1 MASSNLF
8 FHNPLDSALLKSR
21 RSVKPGEKS
30 DPRGNYFRDVTAII
44 HSYPF
49 RRLKHK
55 TQVFY
60 APKND
65 HICTRIEHVM
75 HVASIASTI
84 CRALDLNSD
93 LAWAIGLGHDLGHT
107 PFGHLGERI
116 LSSLSGKKFS
126 HELYSLKTVD
136 CLTMYGKGLNLT
148 YAVRD
153 GIVNHCGERFEQSL
167 RPDFTVHKLEEITD
181 RGCLP
186 ATWEGIAVRFSDKI
200 AYLGRDFEDACHLQ
214 LTTADSLPPAAARV
228 LGTTNAQMINTMVC
242 DIIETSLQ
250 TGEIGFSDP
259 VYEAMQMLV
268 RFNYEQIYRNP
279 KMTAYHDNF
288 ERILTTIYDYLLNLM
303 QKYGRDSARYTEEP
317 NSLAAHFADYLQ
329 KMAEY
334 YTGKPDDEAAFDYLA
349 GMTDDYAI
357 DCVSEI
363 MLPKSFQIKF

>member
-1 MASSNLF
+1 MLKKGKAPAFPFLF
-8 FHNPLDSALLKSR
+8 YRSGLLWSR
-21 RSVKPGEKS
+21 S
-30 DPRGNYFRDVTAII
+30 
-44 HSYPF
+44 
-49 RRLKHK
+49 
-55 TQVFY
+55 
-60 APKND
+60 
-65 HICTRIEHVM
+65 
-75 HVASIASTI
+75 
-84 CRALDLNSD
+84 
-93 LAWAIGLGHDLGHT
+93 
-107 PFGHLGERI
+107 I
-116 LSSLSGKKFS
+116 LSWTRARACCSCAGATF
-126 HELYSLKTVD
+126 T
-136 CLTMYGKGLNLT
+136 
-148 YAVRD
+148 AAQ
-153 GIVNHCGERFEQSL
+153 QS
-167 RPDFTVHKLEEITD
+167 
-181 RGCLP
+181 
-186 ATWEGIAVRFSDKI
+186 
-200 AYLGRDFEDACHLQ
+200 
-214 LTTADSLPPAAARV
+214 DSLPPAAARV